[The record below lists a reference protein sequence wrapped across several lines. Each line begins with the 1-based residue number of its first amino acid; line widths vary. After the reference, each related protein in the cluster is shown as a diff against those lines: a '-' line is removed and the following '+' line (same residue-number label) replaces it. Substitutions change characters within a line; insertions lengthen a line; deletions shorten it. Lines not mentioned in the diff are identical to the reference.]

1 MVSTQYK
8 KVYTHLKKTKKLS
21 QNMAAN
27 ILQLDQGTAIKIS
40 SSSTIRSPKTKCPP
54 PFLSKTFDL
63 VEEGGA
69 DGVAGHPH
77 GKRIVSWNAEGNGFI
92 VWSPAEFSELTLPR
106 FFKHNNF
113 SSFIRQLNTYGF
125 KKTSSKQWEF
135 KHEKFLKGRRHMLV
149 EITRKKCEPSA
160 RAIEETQCL
169 ILMEENKNLRRE
181 KLELQIQITQF
192 KALEMRL
199 LDCLTQDIYGKPP
212 EQN

>member
-1 MVSTQYK
+1 
-8 KVYTHLKKTKKLS
+8 
-21 QNMAAN
+21 MAAN

-92 VWSPAEFSELTLPR
+92 VWSPADFSELTLPR

-160 RAIEETQCL
+160 FPAFLKASNQENAAGAIEETSRL

-181 KLELQIQITQF
+181 KLELQIQIAQF

>member
-1 MVSTQYK
+1 
-8 KVYTHLKKTKKLS
+8 
-21 QNMAAN
+21 MAAN

-40 SSSTIRSPKTKCPP
+40 SSSAIIKSPKTKCPP

-135 KHEKFLKGRRHMLV
+135 KHEKFLKGRRHS
-149 EITRKKCEPSA
+149 SA
-160 RAIEETQCL
+160 FPAYLKASNQENAPHAIEETNQ
-169 ILMEENKNLRRE
+169 
-181 KLELQIQITQF
+181 KLELQIQIAQF

-199 LDCLTQDIYGKPP
+199 LDCLTQDMGTH
-212 EQN
+212 QNKTRRLC

>member
-1 MVSTQYK
+1 
-8 KVYTHLKKTKKLS
+8 
-21 QNMAAN
+21 MAAN

-40 SSSTIRSPKTKCPP
+40 SSSAIIKSPKTKCPP

-77 GKRIVSWNAEGNGFI
+77 SKRIVSWNAEGNGFI

-160 RAIEETQCL
+160 FPAYLKASNQENAPHAIEETNRL
-169 ILMEENKNLRRE
+169 IL
-181 KLELQIQITQF
+181 I
-192 KALEMRL
+192 
-199 LDCLTQDIYGKPP
+199 GG
-212 EQN
+212 EQEP

>member
-1 MVSTQYK
+1 
-8 KVYTHLKKTKKLS
+8 
-21 QNMAAN
+21 MAAN

-40 SSSTIRSPKTKCPP
+40 SSSTVKSPKTKCPP

-69 DGVAGHPH
+69 DGVAD
-77 GKRIVSWNAEGNGFI
+77 
-92 VWSPAEFSELTLPR
+92 FS
-106 FFKHNNF
+106 KHNNF

-135 KHEKFLKGRRHMLV
+135 KHEKFLKGRRHILV

-160 RAIEETQCL
+160 FPAYLKASNQENAAGAIEETNRL
-169 ILMEENKNLRRE
+169 ILMEENENLRRE
-181 KLELQIQITQF
+181 KLELQIQIAQF

-199 LDCLTQDIYGKPP
+199 LDCLTQDMGSPP